1 MTKNILVLVEGQTE
15 ERFIKNVIYH
25 YLVARDIYIIPKI
38 HTTKLIKA
46 GPNFKGGITSYHK
59 VRREVLE
66 LLGDTSAKLVTTMI
80 DLYGLSSDFPGMDQN
95 LSHNPYDKVRYLE
108 KQFEHDVNDLRFKPY
123 FSLFE
128 FEAMLFSSPETVA
141 NTLLVPDLAEQ
152 LQGIRRQF
160 NTPEEIND
168 GATTAPSKRI
178 TSLINKYDKPLYGP
192 LCTERIGL
200 AKIRQE
206 CPHFDSWLS
215 FLENV

>member
-1 MTKNILVLVEGQTE
+1 MSKNILILVEGQTE
-15 ERFIKNVIYH
+15 ERFIKSVVYN
-25 YLVARDIYIIPKI
+25 YLMTRDIYIIPKI
-38 HTTKLIKA
+38 HTTKLIKS
-46 GPNFKGGITSYHK
+46 GPNFKGGITSYQK
-59 VRREVLE
+59 VRRDVLE
-66 LLGDTSAKLVTTMI
+66 LLGDTSANLVTTMI
-80 DLYGLSSDFPGMDQN
+80 DLYGLSGDFPGMDQDV
-95 LSHNPYDKVRYLE
+95 SPNPYDKVRYLE
-108 KQFEHDVNDLRFKPY
+108 KQFEHDVNDLRFKAY

-128 FEAMLFSSPETVA
+128 FEAMLFVSPEIVA

-152 LQGIRRQF
+152 LQEIRRQF

-168 GATTAPSKRI
+168 GAMTAPSKRI
-178 TSLINKYDKPLYGP
+178 KTLISKYDKPLYGS